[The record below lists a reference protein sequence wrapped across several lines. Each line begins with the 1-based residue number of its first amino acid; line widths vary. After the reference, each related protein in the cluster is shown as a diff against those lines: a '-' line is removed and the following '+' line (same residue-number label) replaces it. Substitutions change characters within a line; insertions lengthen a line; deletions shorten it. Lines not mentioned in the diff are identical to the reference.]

1 MKEFS
6 VFDIIGPRMVGP
18 SSSHTAGAVRIGLI
32 AHRLIGSER
41 VKKVDITLYGSFA
54 DTGYGHGTDRALL
67 AGVLGIEPDDARVR
81 YSVLLA
87 RSEGVEFSVKKSEME
102 MNHPNTAR
110 IEIVSESEKEFTVI
124 GASVGGGNIEITE
137 INGMEVSFSGDYP
150 TLIIFYTDAPGA
162 ISRVTAILA
171 EKQINVAFMKVF
183 RSAKRMDAC
192 MVIETDAPVSRKI
205 MDEINNEVESIKE
218 ICAL

>member
-32 AHRLIGSER
+32 AHRLIGGEHIAR
-41 VKKVDITLYGSFA
+41 ADITLYGSFA
-54 DTGYGHGTDRALL
+54 ETGFGHGTDRAIL
-67 AGVLGIEPDDARVR
+67 AGILGIQPDDARVR

-87 RSEGVEFSVKKSEME
+87 QSEGVEFSVTKSDYE

-110 IEIVSESEKEFTVI
+110 IRVVSESGREFTIV
-124 GASVGGGNIEITE
+124 GASIGGGNIEIVE

-150 TLIIFYTDAPGA
+150 AIILFYKDVPGV
-162 ISRVTAILA
+162 ISKVTAILA
-171 EKQINVAFMKVF
+171 AENINVAFMKVF
-183 RSAKRMDAC
+183 RSAKLMDAC
-192 MVIETDAPVSRKI
+192 MVIESDAPVPEETIHSIK
-205 MDEINNEVESIKE
+205 EQVSGIKE
-218 ICAL
+218 ICAV